1 MTDRSTVDVLSLEEF
16 RVKLEAR
23 LAEISSVLTKLRS
36 KVDEPPKL
44 GTFIDAK
51 ICAGT
56 YQVECHRSV
65 ERAERLRDAL
75 TAARDATQAIATNYR
90 TAEARNNA
98 NATEIASALG
108 GVDRAL
114 KGQADV

>member
-16 RVKLEAR
+16 RGKLDAR
-23 LAEISSVLTKLRS
+23 LAEVNSVLRKLRN
-36 KVDEPPKL
+36 KVDDPPKL
-44 GTFIDAK
+44 GTFADAQA
-51 ICAGT
+51 CAGT
-56 YQVECHRSV
+56 YQTEYHRSL

-75 TAARDATQAIATNYR
+75 AAARDATQEIATNYR
-90 TAEARNNA
+90 TAEARNQA

-108 GVDRAL
+108 DVDRAL